1 MNDES
6 SKPAARTGNPA
17 QCEALGPREVLTTGL
32 CKSDFTHIF
41 ISLTKVPHKS
51 LPLVPG

>member
-17 QCEALGPREVLTTGL
+17 QCEALGPQEFFTTEL
-32 CKSDFTHIF
+32 CESYFTHIF

-51 LPLVPG
+51 FPLVPG